1 MLPLVALFFAYI
13 FMNRIPNSELV
24 LNPDSSVYHLNLL
37 PHHIADTII
46 TVGDPERVPRIS
58 KYFDKVEIKIAKREF
73 VTHTG
78 TFKGK
83 PLTVMSTGMGT
94 DNIEIVMMELDALVN
109 IDLKNRQVK
118 EGHQSLNIIRLG
130 TSGSLQPDIPVGA
143 HLVSDYA
150 IGLDTLM
157 FFYNLVNTQEEL
169 NLQEAIYTEAQLP
182 FKPYVVRG
190 SQVLLLKI
198 GYDMIRGN
206 TLTSPGFYAP
216 QGRQVRATLRLPNL
230 VEALSHFRFEGKKLT
245 NFEMETAGYYAMGKI
260 LGHEVLSVNAILAN
274 RITNEFS
281 ANPDEVV
288 EGLIH
293 KVMDRL

>member
-1 MLPLVALFFAYI
+1 
-13 FMNRIPNSELV
+13 MNRIPNSELI
-24 LNPDSSVYHLNLL
+24 LNADNSVYHLNLQ
-37 PHHIADTII
+37 PHHVADTII
-46 TVGDPERVPRIS
+46 TVGDPERVSRIS
-58 KYFDKVEIKIAKREF
+58 KHLDKIEYKVAKREF

-78 TFKGK
+78 YYKGK
-83 PLTVMSTGMGT
+83 HLTIMSTGMGT

-109 IDLKNRQVK
+109 IDLKQRIVK
-118 EGHQSLNIIRLG
+118 EKHTALNIVRLG
-130 TSGSLQPDIPVGA
+130 TSGSLQASVPVGTL
-143 HLVSDYA
+143 LVSDYA

-157 FFYNLVNTQEEL
+157 FFYNLSNTPEEL
-169 NLQEAIYTEAQLP
+169 SLQEAIYKETQLP

-190 SQVLLLKI
+190 SQRLLEKI

-216 QGRQVRATLRLPNL
+216 QGRQLRASLRLPNL
-230 VEALSHFRFEGKKLT
+230 VEALSRFRFDEDKQLT

-281 ANPDEVV
+281 PNPDVV
-288 EGLIH
+288 IEALINR
-293 KVMDRL
+293 VLDRV

>member
-1 MLPLVALFFAYI
+1 M
-13 FMNRIPNSELV
+13 
-24 LNPDSSVYHLNLL
+24 
-37 PHHIADTII
+37 
-46 TVGDPERVPRIS
+46 PRIS
-58 KYFDKVEIKIAKREF
+58 KYFDKLEHSVMKREF

-78 TFKGK
+78 YYKGK
-83 PLTVMSTGMGT
+83 RLTVMSTGMGT

-109 IDLKNRQVK
+109 IDLNTREVK
-118 EGHQSLNIIRLG
+118 ETHQSLNVIRLG
-130 TSGSLQPDIPVGA
+130 TSGSLQPDIHVGT

-157 FFYNLVNTQEEL
+157 FFYNLTNTQEEL
-169 NLQEAIYTEAQLP
+169 NLQNAIVTETQLP

-190 SQVLLLKI
+190 SQALLERI
-198 GYDMIRGN
+198 GFDMIRGN

-230 VEALSHFRFEGKKLT
+230 VEALSHFRFQDDKKLT

-274 RITNEFS
+274 RISNEF
-281 ANPDEVV
+281 AQNPDEVI
-288 EGLIH
+288 EELIQ
-293 KVMDRL
+293 KVLDRV